1 MVFLIS
7 NALAEDTSRALSAAI
22 SANHATETL
31 QAERLHE
38 ITFNVNGI
46 SLQLVMQPS
55 HVSNQTRFY
64 INDEVTRP
72 TGWQAPIALQ
82 GSVTGDPDSWARLL
96 QIDDGVYMGQIQAFG
111 QLYEAVPNIA
121 DDSANKLQN
130 DFQHD
135 LPKTRLTTLPEL
147 SEQYRQLNDKI
158 QSNGRQKNNLN
169 AIDYLLHPP
178 VRKTIDNLQTRNSIN
193 DLRNLTGVN
202 VPRAL
207 RIGIVVDSQFNE
219 FHNGMG
225 VERALALINIVD
237 GIYQQ
242 QLGVALILE
251 SVITYTNPQT
261 DPIRTID
268 GTIESKLTQFGRI
281 RQQETGLSRDLT
293 LVHLFS
299 GAPDANGVLGLGWID
314 TACRTD
320 GFDVSLSTPFAFDAL
335 LAAHEMAHNLGAGHD
350 NSTAC
355 IADSSRLMWP
365 RLSSRTQPLFSACS
379 LDDIAP
385 SLAASC
391 NLDNIDLSIAVQRL
405 VNPNP
410 GEVTLRV
417 EIDNLDPTRS
427 TNGARALITL
437 PGASLLSTTPRNCR
451 PANAEDIGA
460 TLSQNQTQLI
470 CLTGNIPARSRV
482 GFELGVRSLRS
493 PVQQWVSAQVA
504 GLASA
509 DTQPQN
515 NRVLVDIGVA
525 GLTTLS
531 NDASNPAAVA
541 AMSPQSSSAEAN
553 NGSTSATGLP
563 MVANATTGSASAITL
578 ISLLSLLL
586 LRALLSTAFAIKES
600 RLCSKNPCDRRHRV
614 YRQP

>member
-320 GFDVSLSTPFAFDAL
+320 GFDVSLSTPFAFDAR
-335 LAAHEMAHNLGAGHD
+335 
-350 NSTAC
+350 C
-355 IADSSRLMWP
+355 
-365 RLSSRTQPLFSACS
+365 RT
-379 LDDIAP
+379 
-385 SLAASC
+385 
-391 NLDNIDLSIAVQRL
+391 
-405 VNPNP
+405 
-410 GEVTLRV
+410 
-417 EIDNLDPTRS
+417 
-427 TNGARALITL
+427 
-437 PGASLLSTTPRNCR
+437 
-451 PANAEDIGA
+451 
-460 TLSQNQTQLI
+460 
-470 CLTGNIPARSRV
+470 
-482 GFELGVRSLRS
+482 
-493 PVQQWVSAQVA
+493 
-504 GLASA
+504 
-509 DTQPQN
+509 
-515 NRVLVDIGVA
+515 
-525 GLTTLS
+525 
-531 NDASNPAAVA
+531 
-541 AMSPQSSSAEAN
+541 
-553 NGSTSATGLP
+553 
-563 MVANATTGSASAITL
+563 
-578 ISLLSLLL
+578 
-586 LRALLSTAFAIKES
+586 
-600 RLCSKNPCDRRHRV
+600 
-614 YRQP
+614 

>member
-1 MVFLIS
+1 MVFLIG
-7 NALAEDTSRALSAAI
+7 NALADDPSTVSSAELLP
-22 SANHATETL
+22 TENS
-31 QAERLHE
+31 HD
-38 ITFNVNGI
+38 ITFNVNGL

-55 HVSNQTRFY
+55 HVANQTRFY
-64 INDEVTRP
+64 INDEVTRS

-82 GSVTGDPDSWARLL
+82 GTVSGDPDSWARLI

-111 QLYEAVPNIA
+111 QLYEAVPDIA
-121 DDSANKLQN
+121 DDSANQLN
-130 DFQHD
+130 SDFQND
-135 LPKTRLTTLPEL
+135 LPKTRLTTMPEL
-147 SEQYRQLNDKI
+147 SEQYRQLNKKI
-158 QSNGRQKNNLN
+158 QSTTRQKNSLN

-193 DLRNLTGVN
+193 DLRNQTGVN

-207 RIGIVVDSQFNE
+207 RIGIVVDSLFNE

-225 VERALALINIVD
+225 VERALALINVVD

-242 QLGVALILE
+242 QLGVALLLE

-299 GAPDANGVLGLGWID
+299 GAPDAEGVLGLGWID

-355 IADSSRLMWP
+355 ITDSSRLMWP
-365 RLSSRTQPLFSACS
+365 RLSSRTQPIFSACS

-391 NLDNIDLSIAVQRL
+391 NLDNIDLSIAIQRL

-410 GEVTLRV
+410 SEVTLRI

-427 TNGARALITL
+427 TTGARALVTL
-437 PGASLLSTTPRNCR
+437 PSAGMLSTTPGNCR
-451 PANAEDIGA
+451 LANADDIGV

-470 CLTGNIPARSRV
+470 CLTGIIPARSRV
-482 GFELGVRSLRS
+482 GFEIGVRPLLS
-493 PVQQWVSAQVA
+493 PVQQWVSADVA

-509 DTQPQN
+509 DTLSLNNRALVNIGEAGLATISNDTTDPSTGVTSNPQN
-515 NRVLVDIGVA
+515 NSAAANDGSMSTIG
-525 GLTTLS
+525 L
-531 NDASNPAAVA
+531 PMAANV
-541 AMSPQSSSAEAN
+541 ST
-553 NGSTSATGLP
+553 GSTS
-563 MVANATTGSASAITL
+563 VITL
-578 ISLLSLLL
+578 VSFLSLLL
-586 LRALLSTAFAIKES
+586 LRALLATALAITTYS
-600 RLCSKNPCDRRHRV
+600 CCRRR
-614 YRQP
+614 RRAF